1 MRPRASL
8 VVTLVVVAVLMVL
21 AGNRLTRLEG
31 QARPEARF
39 AAVPGEKGGQD
50 MFGAYDIVPN
60 WPKPLTSL
68 PGHEKW
74 TWGAGQSV
82 FAESPNRV
90 FILQRGELPNIER
103 PKQIKLPQLG
113 PNLEFPIGRLPFRD
127 ATSTSPPGALET
139 RDGKVGDD
147 SDVGQPGV
155 DFRWEH
161 CIVVVD
167 ANGNV
172 VEDWTQWDKM
182 LRRPHAVYISPYDPE
197 KRVWIVDDYRHAIFI
212 FSNDGKR
219 LLQTIGEPN
228 VHAADDKHFYRPT
241 FIAWLPD
248 GTFFVADGYANTRV
262 VKFDK
267 NGKYLMAWG
276 EKGTPPNEKR
286 PGYFNNVHGVAVDPQ
301 TRRVFVNDRQN
312 HRVQIFDENGKH
324 LGEWSF
330 GPAPSDVHLFIIG
343 ADRSLWA
350 FDRGTSKMLKYDLDG
365 NFQYA
370 WGTWGD
376 FPGGFWGVHG
386 LAVDQAGNFYVAE
399 VDSGRAQK
407 YRPRPG
413 ANPAFLV
420 GKPVY
425 SAWGTQ

>member
-1 MRPRASL
+1 MRQPISL
-8 VVTLVVVAVLMVL
+8 FVTIVVVAVTMVL
-21 AGNRLTRLEG
+21 VGNRPASVQG
-31 QARPEARF
+31 QSRPEARF

-103 PKQIKLPQLG
+103 PQQIKLPQLG
-113 PNLEFPIGRLPFRD
+113 PSLEFPIGRLPFRD

-147 SDVGQPGV
+147 SDAGQAGV

-167 ANGNV
+167 ANGNII
-172 VEDWTQWDKM
+172 EDWTQWDKM
-182 LRRPHAVYISPYDPE
+182 LRRPHAIYISPYDPE

-248 GTFFVADGYANTRV
+248 GTFFVADGYVNTRV

-301 TRRVFVNDRQN
+301 SRRVFVNDRQN
-312 HRVQIFDENGKH
+312 HRVQVFDENGRH
-324 LGEWSF
+324 LSEWSF
-330 GPAPSDVHLFIIG
+330 GPPPSDIHLFII

-386 LAVDQAGNFYVAE
+386 LSVDQAGNFYVAE

-407 YRPRPG
+407 YRARPG

-425 SAWGTQ
+425 PAWGAQ

>member
-1 MRPRASL
+1 MRKHSIAALAIAL
-8 VVTLVVVAVLMVL
+8 VIMAAVLFGPRL
-21 AGNRLTRLEG
+21 RSARAQEKPGAG
-31 QARPEARF
+31 F
-39 AAVPGEKGGQD
+39 AAIPGVGGQD

-60 WPKPLTSL
+60 WPKPISSL

-74 TWGAGQSV
+74 TWGAGQNV

-103 PKQIKLPQLG
+103 PKTIKLPQLG
-113 PNLEFPIGRLPFRD
+113 PGIEFPNFRLPWRD
-127 ATSTSPPGALET
+127 ATTASPPGALET
-139 RDGKVGDD
+139 KDGKVGDD

-155 DFRWEH
+155 DYRWEH

-167 ANGNV
+167 ANGNIT
-172 VEDWTQWDKM
+172 EDWTQWDKM
-182 LRRPHAVYISPYDPE
+182 LRRPHSVYISPYDPA

-219 LLQTIGEPN
+219 LLQTLGEPN
-228 VHAADDKHFYRPT
+228 VHASDDKHFYRPT
-241 FIAWLPD
+241 FMAWLPD

-267 NGKYLMAWG
+267 NGKYLLAWG
-276 EKGTPPNEKR
+276 EKGNPPNEKR
-286 PGYFNNVHGVAVDPQ
+286 PGYMNNVHGVAVDPQ
-301 TRRVFVNDRQN
+301 TRRVFVNDRAN
-312 HRVQIFDENGKH
+312 HRVQVFDENGKF
-324 LGEWSF
+324 LNQWSF
-330 GPAPSDVHLFIIG
+330 GVPPSDIHLIYIG
-343 ADRSLWA
+343 ADRMLWA
-350 FDRGTSKMLKYDLDG
+350 FDRGTSKMLKYDLNG
-365 NFQYA
+365 NFLYS

-386 LAVDQAGNFYVAE
+386 MAVDQEGNFYEAE

-407 YRPRPG
+407 FRPRPG

-425 SAWGTQ
+425 AAWK

>member
-1 MRPRASL
+1 MRQLTSL
-8 VVTLVVVAVLMVL
+8 VVTIVVVAVMMAL
-21 AGNRLTRLEG
+21 AGNRPASVQG
-31 QARPEARF
+31 QSRPEARF

-103 PKQIKLPQLG
+103 PTSIKLPQLG
-113 PNLEFPIGRLPFRD
+113 PSIEFPIGRLPFRD

-147 SDVGQPGV
+147 SDVGQAGV

-167 ANGNV
+167 ANGNII
-172 VEDWTQWDKM
+172 EDWTQWDKM
-182 LRRPHAVYISPYDPE
+182 LRRPHAVYISPYDPG

-286 PGYFNNVHGVAVDPQ
+286 PGYFNNVHGIAVDPQ
-301 TRRVFVNDRQN
+301 SRRVFVNDRQN
-312 HRVQIFDENGKH
+312 HRVQVFDENGKY
-324 LGEWSF
+324 LTEWIF
-330 GPAPSDVHLFIIG
+330 GPPPSDIHLFIIS

-399 VDSGRAQK
+399 VDSGRVQK

>member
-1 MRPRASL
+1 MRQRVPVILTVFTSL
-8 VVTLVVVAVLMVL
+8 LLML
-21 AGNRLTRLEG
+21 IAGSRFAPLHG
-31 QARPEARF
+31 QTKQEPKF

-50 MFGAYDIVPN
+50 IFGGYEIVPN

-90 FILQRGELPNIER
+90 FVLQRGELPNLER
-103 PKQIKLPQLG
+103 PKTIKLPQLG
-113 PNLEFPIGRLPFRD
+113 PNIEFPNFRLPWRD
-127 ATSTSPPGALET
+127 ATVASPPGALET

-147 SDVGQPGV
+147 SDVGAAGV

-172 VEDWTQWDKM
+172 IEDWTQWDKM

-197 KRVWIVDDYRHAIFI
+197 KHVWVVDDYRHAIFK
-212 FSNDGKR
+212 FTNDGKK
-219 LLQTIGEPN
+219 LVQTIGEPN

-241 FIAWLPD
+241 FMAWLPD
-248 GTFFVADGYANTRV
+248 GSFFVSDGYANTRV

-267 NGKYLMAWG
+267 DGKFLKTWG
-276 EKGTPPNEKR
+276 EKGTPPNDKR
-286 PGYFNNVHGVAVDPQ
+286 PGYFNNVHGIAVDPQ
-301 TRRVFVNDRQN
+301 TRRVFVNDRGN
-312 HRVQIFDENGKH
+312 HRVQVFDDNGKY
-324 LGEWSF
+324 LSEWSF
-330 GPAPSDVHLFIIG
+330 GPPPSDIHLFIITS
-343 ADRSLWA
+343 DRYLWA
-350 FDRGTSKMLKYDLDG
+350 ADRGTSKMLKYDLDG
-365 NFQYA
+365 NFLYS

-376 FPGGFWGVHG
+376 FAGGMWGVHG
-386 LAVDQAGNFYVAE
+386 LSSDQEGNFYVAE

-407 YRPRPG
+407 YRPRRG
-413 ANPAFLV
+413 ANPSFLV
-420 GKPVY
+420 GKPVTPV
-425 SAWGTQ
+425 WK

>member
-1 MRPRASL
+1 MRQRASL
-8 VVTLVVVAVLMVL
+8 AVIVVAVLLVL
-21 AGNRLTRLEG
+21 VGNRLAMVHG
-31 QARPEARF
+31 QSRPEASF
-39 AAVPGEKGGQD
+39 AAVPTEKGGQD

-60 WPKPLTSL
+60 WPKPLASL

-113 PNLEFPIGRLPFRD
+113 PSIEFPIGRLPWRD

-147 SDVGQPGV
+147 SDVGQAGV
-155 DFRWEH
+155 DYRWEH

-167 ANGNV
+167 ANGNM

-228 VHAADDKHFYRPT
+228 VHASDDKHFYRPT

-267 NGKYLMAWG
+267 NGKYLLAWG

-286 PGYFNNVHGVAVDPQ
+286 PGYFNNVHGVAVDTQ

-312 HRVQIFDENGKH
+312 HRVQVFDENGKH
-324 LGEWSF
+324 LSEWSF
-330 GPAPSDVHLFIIG
+330 GAPPSDIHLFIIG
-343 ADRSLWA
+343 ADRALWA

-386 LAVDQAGNFYVAE
+386 LASDQAGNFYVAE

-420 GKPVY
+420 GKPQ
-425 SAWGTQ
+425 S

>member
-1 MRPRASL
+1 MRQLTSL
-8 VVTLVVVAVLMVL
+8 VVTIVVVAVMMAL
-21 AGNRLTRLEG
+21 AGNRPASVQG
-31 QARPEARF
+31 QSRPEARF

-103 PKQIKLPQLG
+103 PTSIKLPQLG
-113 PNLEFPIGRLPFRD
+113 PSIEFPIGRLPFRD

-147 SDVGQPGV
+147 SDVGQAGV

-167 ANGNV
+167 ANGNII
-172 VEDWTQWDKM
+172 EDWTQWDKM

-286 PGYFNNVHGVAVDPQ
+286 PGYFNNVHGIAVDPQ
-301 TRRVFVNDRQN
+301 SRRVFVNDRQN
-312 HRVQIFDENGKH
+312 HRVQVFDENGKY
-324 LGEWSF
+324 LTEWIF
-330 GPAPSDVHLFIIG
+330 GPPPSDIHLFIIS

-399 VDSGRAQK
+399 VDSGRVQK